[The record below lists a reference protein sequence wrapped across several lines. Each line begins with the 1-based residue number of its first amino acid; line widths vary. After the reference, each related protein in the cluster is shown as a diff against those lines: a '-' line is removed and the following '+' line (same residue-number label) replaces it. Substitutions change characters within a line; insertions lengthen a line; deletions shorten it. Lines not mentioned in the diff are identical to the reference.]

1 MWGCICVCVYSCE
14 SVLHLPRHQCA
25 DRRACCCLHRPP
37 PLKDP
42 TANQSQ
48 GNSHSKPLCEDMLM
62 CHQHDSKEHGFLPPL
77 LIRSREPI
85 CLAGNGEI
93 MALDR
98 DVAAGEMLC
107 TKLYSPAACAQV
119 IVHKARSPC
128 RRCFLACPLRSS
140 AILHQLKACL
150 HSGSL
155 ASLSQLCVYISLTRS
170 VSTSPSPALC
180 LHLPHPLCVY
190 ISLTSSGSATALHA
204 PRGLPHEVEL
214 ALNGPAQLAHLAQAS
229 LPWHCRIAQSHHRGR
244 AWPAPL
250 HLHAPAAQNNTL
262 LHAQ

>member
-1 MWGCICVCVYSCE
+1 M
-14 SVLHLPRHQCA
+14 
-25 DRRACCCLHRPP
+25 
-37 PLKDP
+37 LKCP
-42 TANQSQ
+42 
-48 GNSHSKPLCEDMLM
+48 
-62 CHQHDSKEHGFLPPL
+62 QHDSKEHGFLPPL

-107 TKLYSPAACAQV
+107 TKLYSPAACAHV
-119 IVHKARSPC
+119 IVHKARAPC

-150 HSGSL
+150 NSGSL
-155 ASLSQLCVYISLTRS
+155 ASLSQLCVYISLT
-170 VSTSPSPALC
+170 
-180 LHLPHPLCVY
+180 
-190 ISLTSSGSATALHA
+190 SSGATALHA
-204 PRGLPHEVEL
+204 PRALPHEVEL
-214 ALNGPAQLAHLAQAS
+214 ALNGPSQLARLAQAS